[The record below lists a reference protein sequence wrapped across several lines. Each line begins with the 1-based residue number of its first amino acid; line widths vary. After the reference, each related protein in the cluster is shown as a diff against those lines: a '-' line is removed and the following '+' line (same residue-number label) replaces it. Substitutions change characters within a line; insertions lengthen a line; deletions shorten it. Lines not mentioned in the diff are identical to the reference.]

1 VIDPYATGPQFV
13 DRQDIETA
21 LLKLEKV
28 DRDMAN
34 MLRNYI
40 RSLESRLELYEGQDL
55 EPE

>member
-1 VIDPYATGPQFV
+1 MIDPFSVGPQFV

-21 LLKLEKV
+21 LLKLDRV
-28 DRDMAN
+28 DHDMAN

-40 RSLESRLELYEGQDL
+40 HGLESRLELYEAEDM